1 MASYAVRYQFLDYEG
16 QAMTAKKN
24 KAVCWHCKD
33 EEMGMLTTIIVNAAC
48 EVADEFE
55 SKDGKVSKA
64 VIERLV
70 ESVMYARV
78 GGKIA
83 GRPPTSE
90 KYQLERSR
98 RD

>member
-16 QAMTAKKN
+16 QAMTAKK
-24 KAVCWHCKD
+24 KKVCWHCKD
-33 EEMGMLTTIIVNAAC
+33 EKMGLLTTIIVNAAC

-55 SKDGKVSKA
+55 AKNGEVSKT
-64 VIERLV
+64 VIENLV

-78 GGKIA
+78 GGRIA
-83 GRPPTSE
+83 GRPPTSD